1 MQWFKHD
8 SNANTDDKLQ
18 SVLLDYGLEGYGLYW
33 YCLEMIVNRVDKDNI
48 NFELKH
54 DARIIARNTGCSPQ
68 KISEMMKHFCDLG
81 LFENNDGR
89 ITCLKII
96 KRLDTS
102 MTSNK
107 YMRELITKA
116 KERHDAIMTLSD
128 NDMTESD
135 FIMQE
140 EIRLEKKRKEEN
152 RVDNKTTYEIKLPE
166 CVDVNLWNDFMEVRK
181 ELKAKNTP
189 RAINALITQINKIAE
204 GGDDV
209 NDAIAASIRSSWK
222 DVYPLRS
229 SNKNIGSG
237 GYKTK
242 FQQIQENN
250 RKAGEEFLRDFDNHN
265 EEKEVSHD

>member
-68 KISEMMKHFCDLG
+68 KVSEMMKHFCDLG

-116 KERHDAIMTLSD
+116 KEHHDSIMTLSD
-128 NDMTESD
+128 NDMTKSD

-140 EIRLEKKRKEEN
+140 EIRLDDIRTDIKPFAQKIEKVNEDFELFWINYPKKKSKGTALKAWKIKKPRI
-152 RVDNKTTYEIKLPE
+152 DNVLYALSWQRESMDWTKDGGKYIPYPASYLNAEG
-166 CVDVNLWNDFMEVRK
+166 WNDE
-181 ELKAKNTP
+181 EP
-189 RAINALITQINKIAE
+189 Q
-204 GGDDV
+204 
-209 NDAIAASIRSSWK
+209 
-222 DVYPLRS
+222 
-229 SNKNIGSG
+229 
-237 GYKTK
+237 
-242 FQQIQENN
+242 NN
-250 RKAGEEFLRDFDNHN
+250 GVPF
-265 EEKEVSHD
+265 